1 MTPMTATGRL
11 MFLLLVTGLFVQ
23 VWSEDSRLATE
34 RRLARVRHRN
44 AHVVVQPLPD
54 RLPQPRF
61 NITGNSP
68 IEPVQNE
75 SLLPKPWRL
84 ANCPCPIPANLT
96 AGTYR
101 VVDNVGQVGLLDV
114 TNAEL
119 AFFGLPTDATPLDI
133 YSQTSG
139 TTQWFFIRLRSATP
153 DATTA
158 AASPDDSP
166 VVITSLPDSER
177 RRFNRKFDFTG
188 YQ

>member
-1 MTPMTATGRL
+1 MTATGRL

-23 VWSEDSRLATE
+23 VWSEDSRQATE
-34 RRLARVRHRN
+34 RRVARVRAHR
-44 AHVVVQPLPD
+44 AHLVVQRLPD
-54 RLPQPRF
+54 RLPQPRY
-61 NITGNSP
+61 NITANSP
-68 IEPVQNE
+68 IEPAQVE

-84 ANCPCPIPANLT
+84 ANCPCPVPKHLT

-114 TNAEL
+114 TNEEL
-119 AFFGLPTDATPLDI
+119 AFLGLPTDPPPLNF

-139 TTQWFFIRLRSATP
+139 ATQWYFIRLRSATT
-153 DATTA
+153 DASTA
-158 AASPDDSP
+158 AVDSNEVP
-166 VVITSLPDSER
+166 VVITSLPESER